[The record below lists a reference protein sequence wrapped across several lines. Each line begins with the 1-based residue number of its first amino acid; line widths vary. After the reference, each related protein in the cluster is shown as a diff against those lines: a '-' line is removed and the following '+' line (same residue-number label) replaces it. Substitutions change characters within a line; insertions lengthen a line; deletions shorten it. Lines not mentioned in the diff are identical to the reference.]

1 MSTYTDEIGRHAA
14 AGGRGTGYVV
24 VDGPLGGTEVL
35 LPYLEVGEPTVVDVT
50 DYAPS
55 PGGHG
60 PHVYVVVTSPGAG
73 APGRLR
79 FARSVLPG
87 EDDGLVA

>member
-1 MSTYTDEIGRHAA
+1 MRTHTGGTGRDAA
-14 AGGRGTGYVV
+14 AGGRGARYVIA
-24 VDGPLGGTEVL
+24 DGPLGGTEIL

-73 APGRLR
+73 VAGRLH
-79 FARSVLPG
+79 FARSMLPG
-87 EDDGLVA
+87 EDDELVA